1 MISLALNLGVV
12 WVHSASL
19 SVQFLLLCLYRKQSM
34 FVNVVLLTNAMVSV
48 GAATS
53 AFCKI
58 TQAGSSA
65 DDPSNTPVSI
75 SHQFLFQTNSAN

>member
-1 MISLALNLGVV
+1 
-12 WVHSASL
+12 
-19 SVQFLLLCLYRKQSM
+19 M

-75 SHQFLFQTNSAN
+75 SHHFLFQTNSAN